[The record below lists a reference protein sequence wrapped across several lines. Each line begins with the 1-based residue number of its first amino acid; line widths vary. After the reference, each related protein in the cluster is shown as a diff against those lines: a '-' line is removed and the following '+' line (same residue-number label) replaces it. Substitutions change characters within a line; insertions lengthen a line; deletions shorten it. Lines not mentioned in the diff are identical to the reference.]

1 VQLLEGKVADALA
14 TARLM
19 EVEGFRLPHIAM
31 AEHTLG
37 HAKESQQALDD
48 AITHHEQAFAYPI
61 ALAYAWRAEK
71 DQALEWLERAYTQRD
86 ISLWV
91 IMVDPLLASLS
102 GDPRYKALLRKMNL
116 PEERARKEEGSSRV

>member
-1 VQLLEGKVADALA
+1 MLEGKAADALA

-37 HAKESQQALDD
+37 HSQESQQALDD
-48 AITHHEQAFAYPI
+48 AIADYGQAFAYPI
-61 ALAYAWRAEK
+61 ALAHAWRAEK
-71 DQALEWLERAYTQRD
+71 DQALDWLERAYTQRD

-91 IMVDPLLASLS
+91 IMVDPLVASVS

-116 PEERARKEEGSSRV
+116 PE